1 MSKGLAIVITAVVG
15 LFIGFLIG
23 RTAPVPQ
30 PPPGPTPTV
39 TPTPECPKKGN
50 HTITVGPKAKDLSDE
65 CLTMKKSQIITWV
78 ALEENRALTIE
89 FEQEIFEGMEPG
101 HTENGKQLY
110 VFKNC
115 QNRRCSTTKTKSGVS
130 TGVKYKY
137 WQFLSDDPG
146 GGNPDKADGWIV
158 IDTGG

>member
-1 MSKGLAIVITAVVG
+1 MVGGERTLEAVPPRFRLHAARPVDDGERQVSYCAAAVI
-15 LFIGFLIG
+15 
-23 RTAPVPQ
+23 
-30 PPPGPTPTV
+30 
-39 TPTPECPKKGN
+39 
-50 HTITVGPKAKDLSDE
+50 
-65 CLTMKKSQIITWV
+65 
-78 ALEENRALTIE
+78 
-89 FEQEIFEGMEPG
+89 EQEIFEGMEPG